1 MIRFKLRSLVTL
13 AAIVA
18 LVFIGALAAA
28 SYHTAAQLDATLKS
42 AGINPQTLA
51 AWHPPA
57 HSPS

>member
-1 MIRFKLRSLVTL
+1 MIRFKLRSPATIG
-13 AAIVA
+13 AIVA
-18 LVFIGALAAA
+18 LVLIGALAAA